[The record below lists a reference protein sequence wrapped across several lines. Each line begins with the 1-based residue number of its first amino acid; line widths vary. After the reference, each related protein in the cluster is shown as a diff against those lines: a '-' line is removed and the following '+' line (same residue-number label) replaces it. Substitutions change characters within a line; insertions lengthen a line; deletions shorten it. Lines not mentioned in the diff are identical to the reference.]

1 VKVNDNDELKN
12 DFVAEIIPGEVSVYV
27 CGGHC
32 NISLEYC
39 IAPQDANVDD
49 SSVDGAAG
57 DEQYDQVQWLIPH
70 IVSASP
76 LSLMLFP
83 SGHSTIS
90 QVIFKRPCLCSKLKY
105 IEPTK

>member
-1 VKVNDNDELKN
+1 VLKKEALAPAAARHTYTVKSPYHTAQNHCNILLKSQEEAAVCVKVNDNDELKK

-57 DEQYDQVQWLIPH
+57 CEQYEQVQ
-70 IVSASP
+70 
-76 LSLMLFP
+76 
-83 SGHSTIS
+83 
-90 QVIFKRPCLCSKLKY
+90 
-105 IEPTK
+105 